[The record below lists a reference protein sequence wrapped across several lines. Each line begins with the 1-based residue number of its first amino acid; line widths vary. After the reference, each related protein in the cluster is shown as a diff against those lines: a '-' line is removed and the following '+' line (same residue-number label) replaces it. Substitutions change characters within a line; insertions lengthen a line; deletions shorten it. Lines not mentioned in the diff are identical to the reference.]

1 MTVVAVESDEPR
13 TESSLERGTII
24 YNLLVTLPFPSGLIS
39 RLRRAFL
46 LYRFTNDLV
55 SRSSLHMLQLLVLL
69 HVSASQN
76 ATAHNDVHVMR
87 TDIKEQK
94 QRWPF
99 ILYGASRIH
108 LLQKHHKSC
117 LGHYTRA
124 SHSAT
129 WHSQSEVLEERQI
142 QLPAY
147 LVSGR

>member
-94 QRWPF
+94 QRWSF

-117 LGHYTRA
+117 LGHYTSA

-129 WHSQSEVLEERQI
+129 WHFQSEVLEERQI

-147 LVSGR
+147 LGSGR